1 MAIPNSSAEAAGCEK
16 PTRTYSRPP
25 GMPGACPSGRSSGWR
40 GYVSLGH
47 IVTASRNCSNCS
59 TSRRSRY
66 GARVTRQVLD
76 LTTSGYMG
84 KDKDGSE
91 TATTIQ
97 ARLPLREAV
106 GGEQTVGDVL
116 DVVVDTNTHTCA
128 SRDRR

>member
-1 MAIPNSSAEAAGCEK
+1 MSLRAILRLARLRQPRSHRDCQQELLK
-16 PTRTYSRPP
+16 LFYV
-25 GMPGACPSGRSSGWR
+25 PS
-40 GYVSLGH
+40 VS
-47 IVTASRNCSNCS
+47 IRCD
-59 TSRRSRY
+59 
-66 GARVTRQVLD
+66 RVTRQVLD

-116 DVVVDTNTHTCA
+116 DVVVDTNTHGFA
-128 SRDRR
+128 SRDRG